1 MVENNIKEIEEK
13 IQRDIESD
21 LTLSKDELILLLNEE
36 IASRY
41 YYQRGRIQNF
51 LRHDTE
57 VDSARALINNIA
69 RYNKLLKVE

>member
-13 IQRDIESD
+13 IKRDIEND
-21 LTLSKDELILLLNEE
+21 LTLSKDELTLLLNEE

-51 LRHDTE
+51 LRHDAE
-57 VDSARALINNIA
+57 VDSARALFNNIA
-69 RYNKLLKVE
+69 RYNELLKGE